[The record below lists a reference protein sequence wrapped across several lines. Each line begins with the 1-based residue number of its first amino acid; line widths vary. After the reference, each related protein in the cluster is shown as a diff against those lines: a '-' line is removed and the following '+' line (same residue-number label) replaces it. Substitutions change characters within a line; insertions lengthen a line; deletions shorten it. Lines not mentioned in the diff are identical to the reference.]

1 MRPGWPVAVI
11 LSLAL
16 GASCAHTKSTDS
28 GETKEPDKQAS
39 GKKKAPEPG
48 AGTNPN
54 LHPGHPEEIPVA
66 TRPEALLAPGA
77 DNDIR
82 DKLAERGFLKEGAG
96 SSQSSTR
103 EGIRRFQRAEDLPA
117 TGIADQE
124 TVKRLGLDPEKV
136 FRKATVK
143 D

>member
-1 MRPGWPVAVI
+1 M
-11 LSLAL
+11 AL
-16 GASCAHTKSTDS
+16 GASCAHTRSTDS
-28 GETKEPDKQAS
+28 GETKEGDKAKEGDKQAS
-39 GKKKAPEPG
+39 GKKKAAEPG

-96 SSQSSTR
+96 TSQSATR
-103 EGIRRFQRAEDLPA
+103 EGLRRFQRAEDLPA
-117 TGIADQE
+117 TGVADQE

>member
-1 MRPGWPVAVI
+1 LVVTVSG
-11 LSLAL
+11 AL
-16 GASCAHTKSTDS
+16 GASSAQPKSTDS

-54 LHPGHPEEIPVA
+54 LPPGHPAEIPVA

-96 SSQSSTR
+96 SSHSSTR
-103 EGIRRFQRAEDLPA
+103 EGI
-117 TGIADQE
+117 
-124 TVKRLGLDPEKV
+124 
-136 FRKATVK
+136 
-143 D
+143 

>member
-1 MRPGWPVAVI
+1 MRRGWPAAVI

-16 GASCAHTKSTDS
+16 GASCAHTKTTESD
-28 GETKEPDKQAS
+28 ETKEGDKQAP
-39 GKKKAPEPG
+39 GTAKAKEPG

-54 LHPGHPEEIPVA
+54 LHPGHPEEVPVA

-77 DNDIR
+77 DHDIR
-82 DKLAERGFLKEGAG
+82 DKLAERGFLKEGAAT
-96 SSQSSTR
+96 SQSSTR
-103 EGIRRFQRAEDLPA
+103 EGIRRFQHAEDLPA